1 MKVLNWV
8 QFSWNLEALPAAAG
22 ELPEHY
28 EITLANRE
36 DEKELHKVIS
46 SSFALDPDWNA
57 MMHEVTTTI
66 DAWLAGTFE
75 SSTNLGLALR
85 HGTRIIG
92 ATVLNLTAGA
102 DNHFS
107 PGPCILMEY
116 RNRGFGTHLLEHSL
130 HSLRQAGLVR
140 AAGIARE
147 NSPVAKFLYPKFG
160 GTPGAYDSTPLLS
173 AAAA

>member
-28 EITLANRE
+28 EITLASPE
-36 DEKELHKVIS
+36 DAKELHRVIS
-46 SSFALDPDWNA
+46 SSFALDPEWNA
-57 MMHEVTTTI
+57 MMHEITTTI
-66 DAWLAGTFE
+66 DVWLAETFE
-75 SSTNLGLALR
+75 SAANTGLALR

-92 ATVLNLTAGA
+92 AAVLNLSPGA
-102 DNHFS
+102 ENHFS

-130 HSLRQAGLVR
+130 HQLRAAGLAR

-147 NSPVAKFLYPKFG
+147 NSPVTKFLYPKFG
-160 GTPGAYDSTPLLS
+160 GTPGPYESTPLVTR
-173 AAAA
+173 AAA